1 MKYFCLT
8 IVLTLCF
15 AGTAVA
21 DIVRQSTANDV
32 TILSPEHAAWY
43 FGTLSDMPHTY
54 ALYLD
59 ESLEA
64 TFEVLVPATK
74 DSEPMHAAIIVK
86 QAERGVTEVARLT
99 AEQATWDK
107 RFDFATGDSYLVGSA
122 YTATLEPGIYTV
134 QVYSP
139 DNYGPYALRFGDA
152 GSLSGHGYF
161 GKLAHL
167 KEIKALHGKSAFSM
181 LASPYVFVPIVVL
194 MSLAVWLY
202 RRKMYA

>member
-1 MKYFCLT
+1 MKYLCLT
-8 IVLTLCF
+8 VVLTLCF

-21 DIVRQSTANDV
+21 DIVRQSSANDV
-32 TILSPEHAAWY
+32 TMLSPEHTAWY

-64 TFEVLVPATK
+64 EFEVLVPASK
-74 DSEPMHAAIIVK
+74 DSSRTHAAIIVK

-99 AEQATWDK
+99 AEEATWD
-107 RFDFATGDSYLVGSA
+107 RRYDFATGDSYLVGSQ
-122 YTATLEPGIYTV
+122 YVGTLEPGIYTV

-152 GSLSGHGYF
+152 GSLSGHSYF

-167 KEIKALHGKSAFSM
+167 KEIKALHGKSVFSM
-181 LASPYVFVPIVVL
+181 LTSPYVFVPILVL
-194 MSLAVWLY
+194 IGLAGWLY
-202 RRKMYA
+202 RRKLYA